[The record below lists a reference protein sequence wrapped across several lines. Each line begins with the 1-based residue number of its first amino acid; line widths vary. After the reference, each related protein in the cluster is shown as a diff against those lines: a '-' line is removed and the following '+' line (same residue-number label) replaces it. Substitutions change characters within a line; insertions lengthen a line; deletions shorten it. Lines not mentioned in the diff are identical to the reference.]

1 MVTAAPITTH
11 TETSKPGK
19 TLDDPLLSYYNVK
32 SILWCTDKP
41 NNLVLVFA
49 ARWKYWQQ
57 KCNTTTRW
65 REEHGNKH
73 FAPLCGHACSNEK
86 KPPLRVRNLSHS
98 PCRGRCARQM
108 HKLRAGT
115 DDGTGK
121 RLKTVRTTPL
131 KCRQTTTQT
140 RKHPC
145 NLFFFGADCIFYAY
159 PILCN
164 AACVQPMAHKQGTAL
179 LVIQRSNEKYE
190 NIKHHHNMVVSFFD
204 HPKITREESRK

>member
-1 MVTAAPITTH
+1 MAAPVSEKYIKWIMYLIWHSEQIHYNTNQRLTSVKDYGNCGKMIHGPSLRPVFVMFLPKTRRNHRSIVCSVVSSVVSSVVWFICATLFLILPCAIMVTAAPITTH

-73 FAPLCGHACSNEK
+73 FAPLCGHACSN
-86 KPPLRVRNLSHS
+86 
-98 PCRGRCARQM
+98 
-108 HKLRAGT
+108 
-115 DDGTGK
+115 
-121 RLKTVRTTPL
+121 
-131 KCRQTTTQT
+131 
-140 RKHPC
+140 
-145 NLFFFGADCIFYAY
+145 
-159 PILCN
+159 
-164 AACVQPMAHKQGTAL
+164 
-179 LVIQRSNEKYE
+179 
-190 NIKHHHNMVVSFFD
+190 
-204 HPKITREESRK
+204 